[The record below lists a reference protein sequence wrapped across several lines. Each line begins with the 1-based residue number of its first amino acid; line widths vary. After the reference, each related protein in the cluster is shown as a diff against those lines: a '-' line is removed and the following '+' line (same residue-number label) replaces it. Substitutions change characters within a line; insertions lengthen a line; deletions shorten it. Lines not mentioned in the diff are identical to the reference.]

1 MNTRHSLL
9 MIMLTAL
16 FAGLFAAPVFAGD
29 AAEVAFSGVVKK
41 VTVGK
46 QKVAI
51 QEPETKKRFTV
62 TLDKDTRLT
71 GYAGIADIKKGD
83 NITGAYAVTP
93 AGVYLAKRLAAA
105 E

>member
-1 MNTRHSLL
+1 MNTRHSLVIIL
-9 MIMLTAL
+9 LAAL
-16 FAGLFAAPVFAGD
+16 FTGLFAAPVFAGD

-41 VTVGK
+41 VIVAK

-51 QEPETKKRFTV
+51 QEPETKKRFTL

-71 GYAGIADIKKGD
+71 GYADIADIQKDDKV
-83 NITGAYAVTP
+83 TGAYAVTP

-105 E
+105 K